1 MERVSPPFQ
10 WSPLRSL
17 GVSLTVRAALPPCL
31 MSTRRTLPSQH
42 PWGWSP
48 VHSDTTTSGVCVG
61 PLAETPPLRP
71 PFYGTCPL
79 TDAKPNAE
87 IREQW
92 GSSQQGSPAPL
103 SWPRG
108 LGGCLRH
115 SPLMALSVESFILDP
130 FVGNRLSASISLSL
144 SFVAPC
150 PLKLGFWTGL
160 FVCSSRVGLCPAGC
174 M

>member
-17 GVSLTVRAALPPCL
+17 GVSLTVRAALPPFL

-115 SPLMALSVESFILDP
+115 SPLTALSVESFILDP
-130 FVGNRLSASISLSL
+130 FVGNRLECLLLIVPQLCCSLTPYS
-144 SFVAPC
+144 
-150 PLKLGFWTGL
+150 
-160 FVCSSRVGLCPAGC
+160 
-174 M
+174 